1 MLKLLMIR
9 EKLKEIY
16 STKSKLIDPA
26 IRFVVSLLS
35 MIVINANI
43 GAMNIL
49 TNPLVVLIISVIGA
63 LLPKTMMVMMTVMMD
78 SGMKRSFKRKQ
89 L

>member
-63 LLPKTMMVMMTVMMD
+63 LLPKTMMVI
-78 SGMKRSFKRKQ
+78 
-89 L
+89 